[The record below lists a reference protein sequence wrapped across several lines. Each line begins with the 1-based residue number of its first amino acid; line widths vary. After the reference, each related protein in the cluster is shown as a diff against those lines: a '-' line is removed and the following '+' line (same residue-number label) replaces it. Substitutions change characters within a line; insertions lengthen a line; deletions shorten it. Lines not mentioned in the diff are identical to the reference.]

1 MYFGSLLLLG
11 FIAGATIMIGLPVG
25 RLKSFNTTL
34 RAGLSMLA
42 AGILVFLLVE
52 VLGDASDSTLR
63 ALRSPSHLPEGIILA
78 LLLAVGLFVGFVGL
92 VGFEQKV
99 IRRSG
104 GENPRR
110 LSFMIASGIGL
121 HNLSE
126 GLAIGQSYAQG
137 ATGLTVALIV
147 GFALHN
153 TTEGFGIV
161 GPLVQKGERASW
173 GNLLLLG
180 AIGGGP
186 TFLGTLL
193 GSLWTSP
200 YLAVPVLAM
209 AAGALLYVIKMLF
222 GGVSREARQLPIMAA
237 LVLGFMVGWITS
249 FAADRG
255 AQRDTSIQHS
265 GAAVGSSCLICHA
278 PELSMRPDTPL
289 RSNNASPQLEM

>member
-1 MYFGSLLLLG
+1 MHLGSLLLLG
-11 FIAGATIMIGLPVG
+11 FIAGATIIIGLPVG
-25 RLKSFNTTL
+25 RLKSFNATM
-34 RAGLSMLA
+34 RAVLSMLA

-52 VLGDASDSTLR
+52 VLSDASNSTLA
-63 ALRSPSHLPEGIILA
+63 ALESSTHRPAGI
-78 LLLAVGLFVGFVGL
+78 LLAVLLALGLFVGFVGL
-92 VGFEQKV
+92 VWFEQKV

-104 GENPRR
+104 GESSRR
-110 LSFMIASGIGL
+110 LSFMIAGGIGL

-161 GPLVQKGERASW
+161 GPVVQKGERLSW

-222 GGVSREARQLPIMAA
+222 SGVSREARQIPIMAA
-237 LVLGFMVGWITS
+237 LVLGFMVGWVTG
-249 FAADRG
+249 FVADHG
-255 AQRDTSIQHS
+255 ARRDAQVRSPSMAVSASGFISPASESPVQRLSTVA
-265 GAAVGSSCLICHA
+265 GAGW
-278 PELSMRPDTPL
+278 RTN
-289 RSNNASPQLEM
+289 R